1 MKVLLTGST
10 GYIGRRLLPHLVSSG
25 HQVVCAV
32 RDKRRFDYEDFNDEF
47 LKSVEVIEVD
57 FSDKSQTDHLPKDI
71 DAAYYLIHS
80 LNSSQNDF
88 KKQELDVSRVF
99 SDYLSETDCQQVIYL
114 GGIVND
120 VDLSQHLDS
129 RKSVEDILV
138 ISGKPVTVLRAGIV
152 IGSGSASFE
161 IIRDLAEKLP
171 IMVAPKW
178 ITTRCQPIAIS
189 NILDY
194 LLGVLFNEKTYNET
208 FDIGGNDI
216 LTYKEMLLTFARI
229 RKLRRWIWVVPVLTP
244 RLSSLWLHFVTST
257 SYYLARNLVDS
268 MKNEVIAK
276 PSPIDEI
283 IGLENKFSYEESIRR
298 AFQKINQKQVVSS
311 WKDSFASNQ
320 FNNLFLG
327 QAEAPEHGCLKD
339 KQEVTFDREADQVLE
354 NIWQIGGKRGWY
366 YGTFLWMIRGFLDK
380 MVGGV
385 GLRRGRR
392 SEIDIKSG
400 DALDFWRVL
409 YADKEERRLLL
420 FAEMKLPGE
429 AWLEFKITDDKQN
442 GIKKLVQTATFRPLG
457 LWGRL
462 YWYLVAPFH
471 VFIFKNMA
479 KNIINFE
486 DAK

>member
-1 MKVLLTGST
+1 M
-10 GYIGRRLLPHLVSSG
+10 I
-25 HQVVCAV
+25 CAV
-32 RDKRRFDYEDFNDEF
+32 RDKRRFDYEDFSEDF
-47 LKSVEVIEVD
+47 LASVEVIEVD
-57 FSDKSQTDHLPKDI
+57 FSDKASTATLPKDV

-88 KKQELDVSRVF
+88 KSQELNVARIF
-99 SDYLSETDCQQVIYL
+99 AEYLSETTCQQVIYL

-120 VDLSQHLDS
+120 DNLSQHLDS
-129 RKSVEDILV
+129 RKSVEAILLG
-138 ISGKPVTVLRAGIV
+138 SGKPVTVLRAGIV

-161 IIRDLAEKLP
+161 IVRDLAEKLP
-171 IMVAPKW
+171 LMVAPKW
-178 ITTRCQPIAIS
+178 ITTRCQPIAIR
-189 NILDY
+189 NVLDY
-194 LLGVLFNEKTYNET
+194 LKGVLFNEQTYDGT
-208 FDIGGNDI
+208 FDIGGKDI
-216 LTYKEMLLTFARI
+216 LTYKQMLLTFAKI
-229 RKLRRWIWVVPVLTP
+229 RKLQRWIWVVPVLTP

-276 PSPIDEI
+276 PSDIDEL

-320 FNNLFLG
+320 FSDLFMG

-339 KQEVTFDREADQVLE
+339 RQEIVFDRATDKVLD

-366 YGTFLWMIRGFLDK
+366 YGTFLWVIRGFLDK

-392 SEIDIKSG
+392 SEVDIKSG

-409 YADKEERRLLL
+409 YADKKERRLLL

-429 AWLEFKITDDKQN
+429 AWLEFKITADKRQ
-442 GIKKLVQTATFRPLG
+442 GTRKLVQTATFRPLG

-479 KNIINFE
+479 KNIISF
-486 DAK
+486 DVSR

>member
-10 GYIGRRLLPHLVSSG
+10 GYIGRRLLPHLVNSG
-25 HQVVCAV
+25 HQVICAV
-32 RDKRRFDYEDFNDEF
+32 RDKRRFDYEDFTDEF
-47 LKSVEVIEVD
+47 LQSVEVIEID
-57 FSDKSQTDHLPKDI
+57 FSDKSVKDNLPKDI

-80 LNSSQNDF
+80 LNSSQDDF
-88 KKQELDVSRVF
+88 KSQELNVARNF

-120 VDLSQHLDS
+120 DDLSQHLDS
-129 RKSVEDILV
+129 RKSVEAILGK
-138 ISGKPVTVLRAGIV
+138 SGKFVTVLRAGIV

-178 ITTRCQPIAIS
+178 ITTRCQPIAIR
-189 NILDY
+189 NVLDY
-194 LLGVLFNEKTYNET
+194 LLGVLSNEKTYNRT
-208 FDIGGNDI
+208 FDIGGKDI
-216 LTYKEMLLTFARI
+216 LTYKEMLLTFAQI

-276 PSPIDEI
+276 PSDIDDL
-283 IGLENKFSYEESIRR
+283 IGLENKFGYEESIQR
-298 AFQKINQKQVVSS
+298 AFRKINQKQVVSS

-320 FNNLFLG
+320 FSDLFMG

-339 KQEVTFDREADQVLE
+339 KQEIAFKREADQVLE

-366 YGTFLWMIRGFLDK
+366 YGTFLWVIRGFLDK

-429 AWLEFKITDDKQN
+429 AWLEFKITGDQHN
-442 GIKKLVQTATFRPLG
+442 GTKKLIQTATFRPLG

-479 KNIINFE
+479 KNIISFE
-486 DAK
+486 GSR